1 MKYYFY
7 GNNTAFFNTGKP
19 IDQISKIA
27 NFIPIL

>member
-7 GNNTAFFNTGKP
+7 GNNTAFFNKP

-27 NFIPIL
+27 NFIPII